1 MSDIIELSNLPKVCA
16 VKNRTEQSH
25 FRDHRRKEFKH
36 YLFLKWG
43 SLVSSLPLH
52 ERALRD
58 GIELRTLK
66 KSSLHSSLLFVTSMF
81 CRAEHS
87 WKCLIESGVSRKF
100 LERFIVCRA
109 GQQERLLICAS
120 RLFDKSKMVKSFSV
134 SKPWILVTKFL
145 LRYKHLNFSRHCK
158 FSISEKPLLSSHIAL
173 QLIYCSRFSIL
184 LKPLK
189 CR

>member
-1 MSDIIELSNLPKVCA
+1 MLNEWRNYNL
-16 VKNRTEQSH
+16 N
-25 FRDHRRKEFKH
+25 H

-52 ERALRD
+52 ERAFKD
-58 GIELRTLK
+58 GTELSILK
-66 KSSLHSSLLFVTSMF
+66 NSSLHSSLLFVTSMF
-81 CRAEHS
+81 CSAKHS
-87 WKCLIESGVSRKF
+87 WKCRIESGVSRKF
-100 LERFIVCRA
+100 LERLMVCRA
-109 GQQERLLICAS
+109 GQQERLSICAS
-120 RLFDKSKMVKSFSV
+120 RLFDKSKIVKSFSV

-145 LRYKHLNFSRHCK
+145 LKYKHLNLSKHCR

-173 QLIYCSRFSIL
+173 QLTYCSKFSIL